1 MRPQPTRASRPDLI
15 VLSPRVRV
23 LTPTPFHPA
32 NSSVPGLRSPAR
44 NQPTHATKLET
55 RFRQAELE
63 RIKSQLAMESNR
75 ELEVLKLAV
84 SNANWPEA
92 LRQELQK
99 TRSIERQEF
108 RIKSYGALW
117 SKLRVLAIYDRK
129 IINRSTALRLSEDLS
144 DWYFLESGG
153 LLLTPFVRD
162 FYFALQDLL
171 RAIAKE
177 DVQWTIDRTTADP
190 RGVFEKVLDAH
201 GLVQTKQVFD

>member
-1 MRPQPTRASRPDLI
+1 
-15 VLSPRVRV
+15 
-23 LTPTPFHPA
+23 
-32 NSSVPGLRSPAR
+32 
-44 NQPTHATKLET
+44 
-55 RFRQAELE
+55 
-63 RIKSQLAMESNR
+63 MESNR